1 MPNPCRRWNRKRSN
15 RTAARSHRGSR
26 QSESFWPLFSKRDSP
41 VRGNVAKRQKGAR
54 LWKRVGRRGKTPAR
68 VPRDAGKDFTKTR
81 LTAFLS
87 AGIIKGVE
95 KGVVSSRV
103 VNITAA
109 VGRKGPAPGGT
120 RRFSPVLSVTRLF
133 DSSRRGGMLP
143 EGLFYCPGK
152 RPPAPPPV
160 KIRARPH
167 KRPRGEEK

>member
-120 RRFSPVLSVTRLF
+120 RRFFPRFVGNKTFRQHPQGRYAAGRSFLLSRKKAA
-133 DSSRRGGMLP
+133 G
-143 EGLFYCPGK
+143 
-152 RPPAPPPV
+152 PAACQNQGP
-160 KIRARPH
+160 AA
-167 KRPRGEEK
+167 